1 MAPSSTPQRHPL
13 AVAGAALGN
22 FVLRHFGFRTVGRG
36 RPQS

>member
-13 AVAGAALGN
+13 AVAGAALGH
-22 FVLRHFGFRTVGRG
+22 FVLRHFGFHSVGGG